1 MNQIV
6 HITQTRRR
14 GGRKKMG
21 GARYKSPPAAFNN
34 TFRGCY
40 AVSSTVVNL
49 SLFLLCRP
57 KSVIPLAV
65 PSSTHR
71 SSHRVVVPSSTRR
84 LLVNF
89 ETGCFFKASEKHWFL
104 KVCGGMCYFWIKIKI
119 KKNNLVH

>member
-1 MNQIV
+1 
-6 HITQTRRR
+6 
-14 GGRKKMG
+14 MG

-40 AVSSTVVNL
+40 AVSSTVVIRGCYTVSSTLVNL

-119 KKNNLVH
+119 KRNNLVH